1 MEVKEKPIEVVFE
14 KETEEQPTKRMRRR
28 GVRRL
33 AVGILAVLL
42 LGIGIFGIYGT
53 VRFERRRADLAK
65 TIAAQSETI
74 AALQKELEQQKA
86 ENDALQN
93 EVKRKNEQMDALREN
108 REPKVALTFDDGP
121 GIHTERLLDALKTYH
136 AKATFFLIGKNAAR
150 YPQLMKRMEAEGH
163 AVGNHTYG
171 HRNLTRLSA
180 GGIGDELDKCNA
192 VFEQTLGHPAAL
204 LRTPG
209 GSHNGTVRGVA
220 EQKGMPVIGW
230 SVDTRDWESRDAE
243 KILEVAFGKN
253 GIKDGSIVLMHDI
266 YETSVEA
273 AEAII
278 KRLHDEG
285 YTFLTVPELLAERK
299 DEVAAGKVYDSAY
312 PPAKG

>member
-1 MEVKEKPIEVVFE
+1 MEVKEKPMEVVLE
-14 KETEEQPTKRMRRR
+14 KKTEKQPAKRMSRR

-33 AVGILAVLL
+33 AVGVLAVLL
-42 LGIGIFGIYGT
+42 LGIGVFGIYGT
-53 VRFERRRADLAK
+53 VRFERRRVDLEK
-65 TIAAQSETI
+65 TVAAQNETI
-74 AALQKELEQQKA
+74 AALQKELERQKV

-93 EVKRKNEQMDALREN
+93 EVKQKNEQMDALREN

-171 HRNLTRLSA
+171 HRTLTRLSA
-180 GGIGDELDKCNA
+180 VGIGDELDRCNA
-192 VFEQTLGHPAAL
+192 VFQTMLGHPAAL

-209 GSHNGTVRGVA
+209 GSHNATVRLVA

-230 SVDTRDWESRDAE
+230 SVDTRDWESRNVD
-243 KILEVAFGKN
+243 KILEVAFGEN
-253 GIKDGSIVLMHDI
+253 GIRDGSIVLMHDI

-278 KRLHDEG
+278 KRLYEEG
-285 YTFLTVPELLAERK
+285 YTFLTVSELLAERK
-299 DEVAAGKVYDSAY
+299 GEVLAGKAYDSAY
-312 PPAKG
+312 PSAKG